1 MIVLDTNVVSEPFKP
16 KPDPAVIEWLDA
28 QEPQTLYITA
38 VTIAELL
45 AGVHKM
51 PVGKKEVKSRR
62 SELSFA
68 IENQISHIF
77 DRRILNFDQQAAQ
90 IFGSMNASAA
100 AQGNPIA
107 FADCAIAAMTL
118 ANGFALATRNTRDF
132 KGTGVK
138 IINPWGE

>member
-51 PVGKKEVKSRR
+51 PVGRRR

-77 DRRILNFDQQAAQ
+77 DRRILHFDKQAAET
-90 IFGSMNASAA
+90 FGPMNASAA
-100 AQGNPIA
+100 AAGNPIA